1 MKKTERGKTTEYLNL
16 KYTKVL
22 EDHGLKQDPVIKR
35 GSMIDRATKYYID
48 NVINKEK

>member
-16 KYTKVL
+16 KYTKIL
-22 EDHGLKQDPVIKR
+22 EDHGLKQDTIIKR
-35 GSMIDRATKYYID
+35 GLMIHRAMKYYID